1 MAPQHADSTAPS
13 LCPLLLLPASREDAW
28 AGSSKEMPT
37 WCELGTCI
45 SGARKYRDGRSH
57 RAGWGCGLF
66 YKTESSE
73 QAWLHGAS
81 AEGTPN
87 RMVQK
92 VRKMKVQMESINLM
106 LSKDTSEV
114 PIPAVP

>member
-37 WCELGTCI
+37 WCELETRI

-57 RAGWGCGLF
+57 RGLF